1 MLQSLEC
8 VAARLVGQRLF
19 SATAVHL
26 DVMEVERLYSAHPGD
41 YPVGGRKKKAATRW
55 GQLVLIERQVLVTQG
70 LAELAQTFD
79 DHARMAAL
87 GVRSLV
93 NVPVV
98 RDGLCVGVLNFG
110 FGNERVEGE
119 QVEWARRL
127 GPLALGAFQS

>member
-1 MLQSLEC
+1 
-8 VAARLVGQRLF
+8 VGHRLF

-26 DVMEVERLYSAHPGD
+26 DVMEVERLYSTHPGD

-55 GQLVLIERQVLVTQG
+55 GQLVLIEQRVLVTQG
-70 LAELAQTFD
+70 LGELAETFD

-98 RDGLCVGVLNFG
+98 REGTCVGVLNFG
-110 FGNERVEGE
+110 FGTDTVAAEP
-119 QVEWARRL
+119 VEWAARL
-127 GPLALGAFQS
+127 APLALGAFQS

>member
-1 MLQSLEC
+1 VLHALEC
-8 VAARLVGQRLF
+8 VAAPLVRHRLF

-26 DVMEVERLYSAHPGD
+26 DVMEVERLHSTHPGD

-55 GQLVLIERQVLVTQG
+55 GELVLVKQRVLVTQG
-70 LAELAQTFD
+70 LQELAETFD

-98 RDGLCVGVLNFG
+98 RGGVCVGVLNFG
-110 FGNERVEGE
+110 FGTDTVEPE
-119 QVEWARRL
+119 QVDWAAKFA
-127 GPLALGAFQS
+127 PLALGAFQS